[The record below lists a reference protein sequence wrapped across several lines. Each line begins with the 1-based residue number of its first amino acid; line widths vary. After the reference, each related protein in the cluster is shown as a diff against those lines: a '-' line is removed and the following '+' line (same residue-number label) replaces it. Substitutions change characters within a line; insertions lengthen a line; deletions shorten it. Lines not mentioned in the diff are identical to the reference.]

1 MVGLADPRSTLIEAF
16 QVGRM
21 PGPRVE
27 LVVPVRSPV
36 PITPERLVY
45 LWR

>member
-1 MVGLADPRSTLIEAF
+1 MEAF

-21 PGPRVE
+21 PGPKVE

-36 PITPERLVY
+36 PIAAERLIY